1 MLSETL
7 NIIRSMKV
15 KQERFVLM
23 GLYELFVTASVPML
37 KLLFVRKLEKIEDV
51 NRDIK
56 NED

>member
-37 KLLFVRKLEKIEDV
+37 KLLFVVSHWISIC
-51 NRDIK
+51 N
-56 NED
+56 